1 MGTKAGLVAGKWIAV
16 VLAGG
21 CLAGCASEPM
31 TDEQRR
37 MAFQYLM
44 AQQAN
49 RPPPPQPY
57 YMPVPAPAPVAQPR
71 NCISNV
77 NGNTIYTNCN

>member
-1 MGTKAGLVAGKWIAV
+1 MGRFWGKWIAIAV
-16 VLAGG
+16 AAG

-31 TDEQRR
+31 TPEQR
-37 MAFQYLM
+37 AFAAQYLL

-57 YMPVPAPAPVAQPR
+57 YMPVPAPAPVAQPH

>member
-1 MGTKAGLVAGKWIAV
+1 MGHVGKRVAAV
-16 VLAGG
+16 CAAG
-21 CLAGCASEPM
+21 CLEGCSSEPM
-31 TDEQRR
+31 TDEQRQ

-57 YMPVPAPAPVAQPR
+57 YMPTTPAPAAPR

>member
-1 MGTKAGLVAGKWIAV
+1 MGTRAGLVAGMCIAV

-31 TDEQRR
+31 TDEQRQFA
-37 MAFQYLM
+37 MQYLL

-57 YMPVPAPAPVAQPR
+57 YMPPPAPVAQPR
-71 NCISNV
+71 SCISNV
-77 NGNTIYTNCN
+77 NGNTVYTNCN

>member
-1 MGTKAGLVAGKWIAV
+1 MRVGADD
-16 VLAGG
+16 
-21 CLAGCASEPM
+21 AS
-31 TDEQRR
+31 
-37 MAFQYLM
+37 AFAAQYLL

-57 YMPVPAPAPVAQPR
+57 YMPVPAPAPAPR

>member
-1 MGTKAGLVAGKWIAV
+1 MGGFRGKSV
-16 VLAGG
+16 VIV
-21 CLAGCASEPM
+21 CA
-31 TDEQRR
+31 
-37 MAFQYLM
+37 QYLL

-57 YMPVPAPAPVAQPR
+57 YMPVPAPAPAPR

>member
-1 MGTKAGLVAGKWIAV
+1 MGHVRKWDAAV
-16 VLAGG
+16 CAAG

-31 TDEQRR
+31 TDEQRQ

-57 YMPVPAPAPVAQPR
+57 YMPTTPAPAAPR

>member
-1 MGTKAGLVAGKWIAV
+1 MGSFVAKWVAV
-16 VLAGG
+16 A
-21 CLAGCASEPM
+21 CAAASLAGCASEPM
-31 TDEQRR
+31 TDEQRQFA
-37 MAFQYLM
+37 MQYLL

-57 YMPVPAPAPVAQPR
+57 YVPIPAPAPVAQPR

>member
-1 MGTKAGLVAGKWIAV
+1 MGGFRGKLVVVVCVAAG
-16 VLAGG
+16 
-21 CLAGCASEPM
+21 LAGCASEPM
-31 TDEQRR
+31 TPEQR
-37 MAFQYLM
+37 AFAAQYLL

-57 YMPVPAPAPVAQPR
+57 YMPVPASAPAPR

>member
-1 MGTKAGLVAGKWIAV
+1 MRVGADDARAEG
-16 VLAGG
+16 
-21 CLAGCASEPM
+21 
-31 TDEQRR
+31 
-37 MAFQYLM
+37 AFAAQYLL

-57 YMPVPAPAPVAQPR
+57 YMPVPAPAPAPR

-77 NGNTIYTNCN
+77 NGNTIYTNYN

>member
-1 MGTKAGLVAGKWIAV
+1 MGGVNGKWAAV
-16 VLAGG
+16 FFAAV

-57 YMPVPAPAPVAQPR
+57 YVPVPAPAPVAAPR

-77 NGNTIYTNCN
+77 NGNTVYTNCN

>member
-1 MGTKAGLVAGKWIAV
+1 
-16 VLAGG
+16 
-21 CLAGCASEPM
+21 M
-31 TDEQRR
+31 TPEQR
-37 MAFQYLM
+37 AFAAQYLL

-57 YMPVPAPAPVAQPR
+57 YMPVPAPAPVPR

>member
-1 MGTKAGLVAGKWIAV
+1 MGTRAGLVAGKWIAGICAV
-16 VLAGG
+16 A

-31 TDEQRR
+31 TDEQRQ

-57 YMPVPAPAPVAQPR
+57 YMPVPAPVAQPR

>member
-1 MGTKAGLVAGKWIAV
+1 MGHVGKWVAAV
-16 VLAGG
+16 CAAG

-31 TDEQRR
+31 TDEQRQ

-57 YMPVPAPAPVAQPR
+57 YMPR